1 MDITLNSLNERFTL
15 LETHNKNFQFL
26 YDIFK
31 LKDIDD
37 KTLENFCNSL
47 QSILSVENESD
58 INGNDLQEELRDVS
72 RMLPYSMKTFD
83 VLNYLCQNN
92 LISLYP
98 NTAIALRILLTLP
111 VSVASGERRFP
122 N

>member
-47 QSILSVENESD
+47 QSILSVKNESD

-72 RMLPYSMKTFD
+72 RMLPD
-83 VLNYLCQNN
+83 H
-92 LISLYP
+92 
-98 NTAIALRILLTLP
+98 IL
-111 VSVASGERRFP
+111 
-122 N
+122 